1 MPATPTATAPGT
13 SRRSL
18 GRSRPRYGE
27 LLIRAAL
34 FVAAALSVLTTIA
47 IVVLL
52 IPPTVEFFQK
62 VGFVEFFTGT
72 RWTPLFKNPQYGVLP
87 LVSATLQVT
96 FIAMLVAVPLGLLT
110 AIYLSEYAHPRVR
123 ATVKPVL
130 EVLAGIPTVVF
141 GFFAL
146 KALTPWLQ
154 DILPFDVESFNVFSA
169 GVIVGVMIIPTVA
182 SLSEDAM
189 SAVPHALRDGAFALG
204 SSRMTVSLRVVFP
217 AALSGI
223 VAAIVLAIS
232 RAIGETMIVVLA
244 SGLKD
249 AWTFNLFEAAM
260 TMTGYIASAGS
271 GDLATSSFEY
281 RTVFA
286 VGGVLFVITLIMN
299 LLSIRLVRK
308 FREVYE

>member
-1 MPATPTATAPGT
+1 MSATPTAVAPET

-27 LLIRAAL
+27 QLIKMLLFA
-34 FVAAALSVLTTIA
+34 AAALSVFTTIA
-47 IVVLL
+47 IVISLF
-52 IPPTVEFFQK
+52 PPTIEFFER
-62 VGFVEFFTGT
+62 VSVVEFFTDT
-72 RWTPLFKNPQYGVLP
+72 RWTALFQNPHYGVLP

-96 FIAMLVAVPLGLLT
+96 FIAMLVAIPLGLLT
-110 AIYLSEYAHPRVR
+110 AIYLSEYAHRRVR
-123 ATVKPVL
+123 AIVKPVL

-154 DILPFDVESFNVFSA
+154 GVLPFNMETFNVFSA

-189 SAVPHALRDGAFALG
+189 AAVPHALRDGGFALG
-204 SSRMTVSLRVVFP
+204 SSPMIVSLRIVLP
-217 AALSGI
+217 AALSGV
-223 VAAIVLAIS
+223 VAAIVLAVS

-249 AWTFNLFEAAM
+249 AWTWNPFEAGM

-271 GDLATSSFEY
+271 GDLGTASFEY
-281 RTVFA
+281 RTIFA
-286 VGGVLFVITLIMN
+286 VGGVLFVITFFMN

>member
-62 VGFVEFFTGT
+62 VGFAEFFTGT

>member
-27 LLIRAAL
+27 QLITALL

-47 IVVLL
+47 IVILL

-62 VGFVEFFTGT
+62 VGFGEFFTGT

-154 DILPFDVESFNVFSA
+154 DILPFNVETFNVFSA

-249 AWTFNLFEAAM
+249 AWTFNVFEAAM

>member
-1 MPATPTATAPGT
+1 MSATPAAVAPET

-27 LLIRAAL
+27 QLIKVLLFA
-34 FVAAALSVLTTIA
+34 AAALSVLTTIA
-47 IVVLL
+47 IVVSL
-52 IPPTVEFFQK
+52 IPPTIEFFQK
-62 VGFVEFFTGT
+62 VSFVEFFTDT
-72 RWTPLFKNPQYGVLP
+72 RWTALFQNPHYGVLP

-110 AIYLSEYAHPRVR
+110 AIYLSEYAHRRVR
-123 ATVKPVL
+123 AVVKPVL

-154 DILPFDVESFNVFSA
+154 DVLPFNIETFNVFSA
-169 GVIVGVMIIPTVA
+169 GIIVGVMIIPTVA

-204 SSRMTVSLRVVFP
+204 SSRMLVSLRVVFP
-217 AALSGI
+217 AALSGV
-223 VAAIVLAIS
+223 VAAIVLAVS

-249 AWTFNLFEAAM
+249 SLTWNPFKAAM

-271 GDLATSSFEY
+271 GDLATGSFEY
-281 RTVFA
+281 RTIFA
-286 VGGVLFVITLIMN
+286 VGSLLFVITLFMN

>member
-1 MPATPTATAPGT
+1 MSAEPTAVAPGTAPG
-13 SRRSL
+13 SL

-27 LLIRAAL
+27 QLIKGLLFA
-34 FVAAALSVLTTIA
+34 AAALSVVTTAA
-47 IVVLL
+47 IVISL
-52 IPPTVEFFQK
+52 IPPTVGFFERVGFGEFFF
-62 VGFVEFFTGT
+62 GD
-72 RWTPLFKNPQYGVLP
+72 RWTALFQNPQYGVLP
-87 LVSATLQVT
+87 LVTATLVIT
-96 FIAMLVAVPLGLLT
+96 AIALLVAVPVGLLT
-110 AIYLSEYAHPRVR
+110 AIYLSEYAHARVR
-123 ATVKPVL
+123 KIVKPVL

-146 KALTPWLQ
+146 KAVTPWLQ
-154 DILPFDVESFNVFSA
+154 DYLPFKVETFNAFSA

-182 SLSEDAM
+182 SLAEDAM

-204 SSRMTVSLRVVFP
+204 SSRMIVSLRVVFP

-232 RAIGETMIVVLA
+232 RAIGETMIVVIA
-244 SGLKD
+244 SGLRD
-249 AWTFNLFEAAM
+249 NFTLNPFEAAM

-271 GDLATSSFEY
+271 GDLPTASFEY
-281 RTVFA
+281 RTIFA
-286 VGGVLFVITLIMN
+286 VGALLFVITLIMN

>member
-1 MPATPTATAPGT
+1 M
-13 SRRSL
+13 
-18 GRSRPRYGE
+18 
-27 LLIRAAL
+27 
-34 FVAAALSVLTTIA
+34 AAALSVLTTIA
-47 IVVLL
+47 IVILL

-62 VGFVEFFTGT
+62 VGFAEFFTGT

-154 DILPFDVESFNVFSA
+154 DILPFNVETFNVLSA

>member
-1 MPATPTATAPGT
+1 
-13 SRRSL
+13 
-18 GRSRPRYGE
+18 
-27 LLIRAAL
+27 
-34 FVAAALSVLTTIA
+34 VAAALSVLTTIA

>member
-72 RWTPLFKNPQYGVLP
+72 RWTPLFQNPQYGVLP

>member
-27 LLIRAAL
+27 QLIKALL

-47 IVVLL
+47 IVILL

-62 VGFVEFFTGT
+62 VGFAEFFTGT